1 MRLLDVFCLL
11 THTRV
16 AHYHHRAFY
25 GPSDKCDLRAW
36 RTPRRVRDSC
46 AKHAPAF
53 VFRRGRHVLPL
64 RKCASLREPFQIFIL
79 YRGLNYYAC
88 NSKLLVGVTENLFLT
103 VSTLRHTGA
112 TLLYRVPLHYCLS
125 IRTVLLVLS
134 LVWV

>member
-1 MRLLDVFCLL
+1 MRLAAVGVSFRARLVF
-11 THTRV
+11 HTCTRI
-16 AHYHHRAFY
+16 RL
-25 GPSDKCDLRAW
+25 SAW
-36 RTPRRVRDSC
+36 QARI
-46 AKHAPAF
+46 
-53 VFRRGRHVLPL
+53 PL
-64 RKCASLREPFQIFIL
+64 RKCVGLWEPFQIFIL